1 MPPRQIIAIGGG
13 GFSAGSEGLAIDR
26 YILAQ
31 ARKPEPA
38 VAFLATASG
47 DAPSYIVRFYSAFAG
62 LPCQPSH
69 LSFFDRTPDL
79 RSYLLAQDVI
89 YVGGGNTKSM
99 LAVWRDWGLPELLR
113 EAWAE
118 GIVLAG
124 TSAGANCWFEQ
135 GVADAYADR
144 MSGVPCLGL
153 LPGSCCPH
161 FSSEAAR
168 RPAYHDLLLKQEIKP
183 GIALDDAAAVRFVD
197 HEIQEVVAS
206 QPGATA
212 YRLTLEAGSV
222 KEEALAA
229 RVLS

>member
-1 MPPRQIIAIGGG
+1 MRLPTSFGFIAR
-13 GFSAGSEGLAIDR
+13 SLR
-26 YILAQ
+26 
-31 ARKPEPA
+31 
-38 VAFLATASG
+38 
-47 DAPSYIVRFYSAFAG
+47 

-144 MSGVPCLGL
+144 MSSVPCLGTAAWQL
-153 LPGSCCPH
+153 LPP
-161 FSSEAAR
+161 
-168 RPAYHDLLLKQEIKP
+168 L
-183 GIALDDAAAVRFVD
+183 
-197 HEIQEVVAS
+197 
-206 QPGATA
+206 
-212 YRLTLEAGSV
+212 
-222 KEEALAA
+222 
-229 RVLS
+229 

>member
-1 MPPRQIIAIGGG
+1 
-13 GFSAGSEGLAIDR
+13 
-26 YILAQ
+26 
-31 ARKPEPA
+31 
-38 VAFLATASG
+38 
-47 DAPSYIVRFYSAFAG
+47 
-62 LPCQPSH
+62 
-69 LSFFDRTPDL
+69 
-79 RSYLLAQDVI
+79 
-89 YVGGGNTKSM
+89 
-99 LAVWRDWGLPELLR
+99 
-113 EAWAE
+113 
-118 GIVLAG
+118 
-124 TSAGANCWFEQ
+124 
-135 GVADAYADR
+135 

-197 HEIQEVVAS
+197 HEIQEVVTS